1 MQLNTKVYFI
11 EIKTI
16 LSVGIRIIFVI
27 FMSCINSDKNIERDK
42 LLNMFLS
49 WPTIPGTMMFMLK
62 RELKTVYYPYRQT
75 RRGKD
80 VIP

>member
-1 MQLNTKVYFI
+1 
-11 EIKTI
+11 
-16 LSVGIRIIFVI
+16 
-27 FMSCINSDKNIERDK
+27 MSCINSDKNIERDK